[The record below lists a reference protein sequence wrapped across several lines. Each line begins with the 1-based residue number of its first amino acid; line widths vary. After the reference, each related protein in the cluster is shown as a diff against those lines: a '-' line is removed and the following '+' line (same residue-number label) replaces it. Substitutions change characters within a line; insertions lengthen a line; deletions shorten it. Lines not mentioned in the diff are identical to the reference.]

1 MMRFNLGHDPKA
13 VALACS
19 RLNIQASALER
30 WKLNAATLV
39 DEEAKDDNEIL
50 IYGPIVS
57 DGDVG
62 WYREWFGDESVMS
75 NRVFKEELNA
85 IDGDVTIR
93 FNSVG
98 GNAWEAAGMVQT
110 LDERRDRNI
119 DGIVDGLAAS
129 AASVVMA
136 AIPGKVTI
144 SQMGEVMI
152 HKTHSIA
159 YGNADDFTKLAN
171 LLGKKDLDVAKIY
184 ARRMEK
190 KPKEVIDLLGDETWY
205 NGQEAVDI
213 GLVDEVFEPEPPG
226 GDEDEQRLLQKA
238 QFQIDALVAVL

>member
-19 RLNIQASALER
+19 RLSIHANALER

-39 DEEAKDDNEIL
+39 DEDNKDDNEIL

-75 NRVFKEELNA
+75 NRVFREEMAA

-110 LDERRDRNI
+110 LDEQRDRNI
-119 DGIVDGLAAS
+119 EGIVDGLAAS

-205 NGQEAVDI
+205 NGQEAVNI
-213 GLVDEVFEPEPPG
+213 GLVDEVFEPEAPG
-226 GDEDEQRLLQKA
+226 GDEDEQRLLNKA
-238 QFQIDALVAVL
+238 QQHIDALVAVL